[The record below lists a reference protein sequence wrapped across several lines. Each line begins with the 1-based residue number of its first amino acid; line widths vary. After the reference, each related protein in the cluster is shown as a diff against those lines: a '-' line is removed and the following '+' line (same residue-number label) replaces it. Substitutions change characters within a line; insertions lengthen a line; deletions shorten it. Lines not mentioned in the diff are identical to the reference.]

1 MPTQVQDDYVR
12 SVFGVDV
19 AAVRSNGASNPT
31 AGGSTETSRRAPK
44 GAGATPAA
52 LTPTAAASA
61 SAATPAAGGAAM
73 GPAATASP
81 IAAVK
86 PKNAAAEQVDRAL
99 AAAAAATKVAGMA
112 DADVSKLSA
121 TDKVALLRDIEA
133 LGKPTGELR
142 KAQIKIFRN
151 MQLDPDFKKKEGER
165 ADKVA
170 DAVKDDGDVK
180 ASANDWASRSAD
192 QKIKALK
199 RVMEAQCKQ
208 LGIPTPP
215 IESFDKAPSG
225 GNVEDGNYDPSDG
238 KMHFN
243 TNAGANKTFN
253 DAVDTVVH
261 ETSHAY
267 QHYLVKQL
275 QDGKLKAGDPDYT
288 QAQMFAANDADQDY
302 IQPDE
307 DMGAYVAQPEENHAR
322 IVAADY
328 VDKIQKKLTG
338 PAPAAGH

>member
-1 MPTQVQDDYVR
+1 MPDEVHDDYMK

-19 AAVRSNGASNPT
+19 AARRSA
-31 AGGSTETSRRAPK
+31 
-44 GAGATPAA
+44 
-52 LTPTAAASA
+52 TPTAAANP
-61 SAATPAAGGAAM
+61 SAATPAAGA
-73 GPAATASP
+73 

-86 PKNAAAEQVDRAL
+86 PKNAAAGAVDRAL
-99 AAAAAATKVAGMA
+99 AAAAAATKVAGMT
-112 DADVSKLSA
+112 DADVGKLSA

-133 LGKPTGELR
+133 IGKPTGELR

-170 DAVKDDGDVK
+170 DEVKDDGDVK

-199 RVMEAQCKQ
+199 RIMEAQCKQ

-215 IESFDKAPSG
+215 IVAYDKAPSG

-275 QDGKLKAGDPDYT
+275 QDGKFKVGDPNYD

-307 DMGAYVAQPEENHAR
+307 DMAAYVAQPEENHAR